1 MNDPSPSRDP
11 RPDRRTTDTTR
22 PRRRRLRGLLIN
34 LLLIIAVFTGVQ
46 WWKARPLASG
56 DAPPLAG
63 TLTTREPF
71 QLAGWQGEPV
81 LVYFWATWCPI
92 CKMEEPSIDAL
103 SQDFNVVTVAMQ
115 SGGDAAIETYLR
127 ERGLDWHAIADPYGE
142 IATRWGVRGV
152 PTSFVLDGAG
162 RIRFAKVGYTTGV
175 GLRGRLWAAKQLD

>member
-11 RPDRRTTDTTR
+11 RPDRRTTATAG
-22 PRRRRLRGLLIN
+22 PRRRGLRSLLIN
-34 LLLIIAVFTGVQ
+34 LLIIIAVFTGVQ
-46 WWKARPLASG
+46 WWKARPLA
-56 DAPPLAG
+56 G

-71 QLAGWQGEPV
+71 RLADWQGEPV

-92 CKMEEPSIDAL
+92 CKMEEPGIHAL
-103 SQDFNVVTVAMQ
+103 TQDFNVVTVAMQ

-127 ERGLDWHAIADPYGE
+127 QRALDWRAIADPYGE

-152 PTSFVLDGAG
+152 PASFVLDGDG
-162 RIRFAKVGYTTGV
+162 CIRFAKVGYTTGV